1 MTKKNMLK
9 SLDAGSYFSLIIAS
23 VLVLLYEFI
32 GEILIMRFSIILF
45 GAAFLILCVLS
56 TMKLVFMKNET
67 KENDELLVDK
77 TKEKKSWIIVR
88 LVFGSIF
95 FALMITF
102 LCLF

>member
-1 MTKKNMLK
+1 MSKRDILK
-9 SLDAGSYFSLIIAS
+9 TLDNSSYVSLIAGA
-23 VLVLLYEFI
+23 VLVFIFEFTANLL
-32 GEILIMRFSIILF
+32 LLRLSIILF

>member
-1 MTKKNMLK
+1 MSKRDVLK
-9 SLDAGSYFSLIIAS
+9 TLDNSSYVSLIAGA
-23 VLVLLYEFI
+23 VLVFIFEFTANLL
-32 GEILIMRFSIILF
+32 LLRLSIILF